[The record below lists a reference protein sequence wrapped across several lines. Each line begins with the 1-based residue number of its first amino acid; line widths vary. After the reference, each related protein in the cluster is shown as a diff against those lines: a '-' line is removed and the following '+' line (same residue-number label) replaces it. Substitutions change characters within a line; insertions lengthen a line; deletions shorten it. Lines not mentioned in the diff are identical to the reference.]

1 VCLKLGRRC
10 DPGKKY
16 PRRKKQQTMMIL
28 LFIWFFLACELSVL
42 VKVATAFHHAASCP
56 LSNSWIGNRG
66 CVTKRHLFFQSGAGP
81 AAKRRRRRPPLL
93 PTPSSFDADGIKDQL
108 RDQPGYRLRFE
119 LSSAEDGTP
128 PGGPPPQHARPVPL
142 PPVLVLDRAN
152 VQHAGDLRAIVAMN
166 IREYGRGPAVLPWD
180 NPKLWGRYAA
190 RQALVNLIE
199 WSMRC
204 KLLSTDDHLIY
215 VAKLY
220 TTTTDSRD
228 DSRNIVDCYVGMIEV
243 SLQPVLP
250 QRNPP
255 PFPIPLPVKRWI
267 ASAHGVPMQGW
278 ISNLL
283 VVPEYRGAGYS
294 KLLVR
299 AGEAVAQREW
309 DCHSIHLH
317 CDADPGKGGTI
328 ARQLYA
334 TLGYQTLPNNQ
345 SQVSIDGVPLLY
357 LSKRMQQ

>member
-1 VCLKLGRRC
+1 
-10 DPGKKY
+10 
-16 PRRKKQQTMMIL
+16 MMIL
-28 LFIWFFLACELSVL
+28 LFIWLLACELSML
-42 VKVATAFHHAASCP
+42 VKVATGFHAASP
-56 LSNSWIGNRG
+56 LSNNSWIGNRG
-66 CVTKRHLFFQSGAGP
+66 CVITKRHLFFQSGAGVP
-81 AAKRRRRRPPLL
+81 AAKPRRRRPRPPL
-93 PTPSSFDADGIKDQL
+93 PTPSSFDADGIKEQL

-119 LSSAEDGTP
+119 LSSAEDGDTP
-128 PGGPPPQHARPVPL
+128 PAGGPPQQQL
-142 PPVLVLDRAN
+142 LVLHRAN
-152 VQHAGDLRAIVAMN
+152 VQQASDLRAIVAMN

-180 NPKLWGRYAA
+180 NPKLLGRYIT
-190 RQALVNLIE
+190 RQVLVNLIE

-220 TTTTDSRD
+220 TTTTTDSRD
-228 DSRNIVDCYVGMIEV
+228 DSQNVVDCYVGMIEV

-267 ASAHGVPMQGW
+267 ASAHNVPMQGW

-345 SQVSIDGVPLLY
+345 SQVIIDGVPLLY
-357 LSKRMQQ
+357 LSKHMQQ